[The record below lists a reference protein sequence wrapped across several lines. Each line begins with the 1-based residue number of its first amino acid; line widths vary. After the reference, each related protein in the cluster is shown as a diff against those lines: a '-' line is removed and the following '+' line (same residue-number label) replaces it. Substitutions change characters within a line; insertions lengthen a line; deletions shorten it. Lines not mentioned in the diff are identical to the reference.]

1 MAFNSEIISDNKNSS
16 ITNQNRKFTRMKV
29 VILDSGYKSYAFEKE
44 LFEGKGF
51 ELKIHAGYERD
62 KAEKMEFAKDAHG
75 ILVRH
80 TRIDEEFLSKM
91 NNLKAVVRY
100 GVGYDNVDINACT
113 RFGVKVANVQGYANH
128 AVSDHALAL
137 IFSCSRA
144 LWNTKEQIVEKFAAP
159 PVPDIFELHDK
170 MLGIIGLGRIGS
182 ELAKKTSS
190 LFKELIAFDP
200 YKSQKY
206 CNRFSVRKV
215 DFKELLETSDVISL
229 HCNLTDETRH
239 IVNDSA
245 FAEMKKR
252 PVIINT
258 SRGETIDENAL
269 LHALDNGLIHSAG
282 IDVYENEP
290 ATEKQELLINHP
302 RTICTGHYAW
312 YSDYA
317 AIELQKR
324 AAQNLFNFLTGK
336 EVEDCLN

>member
-1 MAFNSEIISDNKNSS
+1 MN
-16 ITNQNRKFTRMKV
+16 V
-29 VILDSGYKSYAFEKE
+29 VILDSGYKSYTFEKE
-44 LFEGKGF
+44 LFEGKGYG
-51 ELKIHAGYERD
+51 LKIHPGYVGE
-62 KAEKMEFAKDAHG
+62 KAEKIDFAKDAHG

-91 NNLKAVVRY
+91 NNLKAVVRC
-100 GVGYDNVDINACT
+100 GVGYDNIDIEACT
-113 RFGVKVANVQGYANH
+113 KYGVKVANVQGYANH

-144 LWNTKEQIVEKFAAP
+144 LWNTKQQIIEKFAAP

-170 MLGIIGLGRIGS
+170 TLGIIGLGRIGS
-182 ELAKKTSS
+182 ELAKKSTS
-190 LFKELIAFDP
+190 LFKEIIACDP

-229 HCNLTDETRH
+229 HCNLTNETRH
-239 IVNDSA
+239 ILNDLA

-258 SRGETIDENAL
+258 SRGETIDETSLLQAL
-269 LHALDNGLIHSAG
+269 KVDIIHSAG

-290 ATEKQELLINHP
+290 TTETQKPLIEHP

-312 YSDYA
+312 YSDYS

-324 AAQNLFNFLTGK
+324 AAQNLYYLLTGK
-336 EVEDCLN
+336 KVEDCLN